1 MKSEILIGMPEIL
14 FCTCTFTELVE
25 EMGVWELSIFRNMV
39 TTSFLGSSPEILVKF
54 KSVRII
60 SWRVHLNVRR
70 PEAAANVGTL
80 ASKTSKSLEK
90 KSLSFSSAL

>member
-1 MKSEILIGMPEIL
+1 
-14 FCTCTFTELVE
+14 VE
-25 EMGVWELSIFRNMV
+25 EMGVCELSILRNMV

-70 PEAAANVGTL
+70 PVAAANVGTF

-90 KSLSFSSAL
+90 KAFPYPLPSELITPKLFL